1 MHKLDLPFYRRIRVQ
16 LMLYMLLVTLVFGAV
31 VLLVVFRTVRSSLL
45 TSLLDQGKIIGA
57 NVAELAAEKLIEND
71 EIALRRLI
79 EKYSHYPNVDYILV
93 EDFDHKIKVD
103 TYNGNV
109 PPELLGVETPG
120 GQPASQMQVVETGY
134 RTRGKLRRVYDVR
147 IPIKEGLLGFVRV
160 GLKQSFIEE
169 KVGDAL
175 LTTGLVLIL
184 SIVMMIGTALVFI
197 TLQITRPVLKL
208 TEAAE
213 RISLGDFETSLYIN
227 VNNELRI
234 LAESID
240 RMKESLKTSL
250 LRLKTRTVN
259 RF

>member
-1 MHKLDLPFYRRIRVQ
+1 MPKTALPFYRRIRVQ
-16 LMLYMLLVTLVFGAV
+16 LILYMGFMTLVFGTV
-31 VLLVVFRTVRSSLL
+31 VLVVVFRTVRASLTTTL
-45 TSLLDQGKIIGA
+45 IDQGKIIGS
-57 NVAELAAEKLIEND
+57 NVAELAAEKLIEDD
-71 EIALRRLI
+71 EIALRQLI

-93 EDFDHKIKVD
+93 EDFNRKIKVD

-109 PPELLGVETPG
+109 PPELVKAAAPVEQQG
-120 GQPASQMQVVETGY
+120 SQVQVWETAY
-134 RTRGKLRRVYDVR
+134 HFRGKMRPVYDVQ

-160 GLKQSFIEE
+160 GLKQIFIQE
-169 KVGDAL
+169 KVEDVL

-184 SIVMMIGTALVFI
+184 SIVIMIGTVLVFI

-213 RISLGDFETSLYIN
+213 RISLGDFEASLH
-227 VNNELRI
+227 VHVKNELQI
-234 LAESID
+234 LAESIE

-250 LRLKTRTVN
+250 LRLKARPVN